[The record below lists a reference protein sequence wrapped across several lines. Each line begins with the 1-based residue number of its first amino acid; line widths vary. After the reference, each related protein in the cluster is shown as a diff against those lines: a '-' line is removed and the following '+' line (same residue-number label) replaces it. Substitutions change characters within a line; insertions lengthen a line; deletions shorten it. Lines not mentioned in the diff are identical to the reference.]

1 MSGFLKNNRFITV
14 ICDYINTMKTIFI
27 QHLIVNK
34 LFSNYK
40 FLIISS
46 TKTTL
51 LQFSPFVEIEE
62 ISQYIIIINLQLK
75 EDDIVAIQSMFRNRR
90 PILIYYHNYSS
101 LFQCEIRVST
111 KWLNFLRKICAISAQ
126 IFFAN
131 FTLYLRMKRN
141 EFCAVLRGNI
151 FCESCAWNEILVLL
165 NFFCAICAKPQVL
178 RKM

>member
-1 MSGFLKNNRFITV
+1 MFCSRA
-14 ICDYINTMKTIFI
+14 TI
-27 QHLIVNK
+27 L
-34 LFSNYK
+34 
-40 FLIISS
+40 ISS
-46 TKTTL
+46 FMKTTL
-51 LQFSPFVEIEE
+51 LQFSPCTTEIEE
-62 ISQYIIIINLQLK
+62 QYQYITIINHQFH

-141 EFCAVLRGNI
+141 EFCAVLRYFFAQFAQNRKY
-151 FCESCAWNEILVLL
+151 FAKVRMKRNFSFAQF
-165 NFFCAICAKPQVL
+165 FFCAITASFTQNVTF
-178 RKM
+178 

>member
-1 MSGFLKNNRFITV
+1 
-14 ICDYINTMKTIFI
+14 
-27 QHLIVNK
+27 
-34 LFSNYK
+34 
-40 FLIISS
+40 
-46 TKTTL
+46 
-51 LQFSPFVEIEE
+51 
-62 ISQYIIIINLQLK
+62 
-75 EDDIVAIQSMFRNRR
+75 MFRNRR

-141 EFCAVLRGNI
+141 EFCAVLRYFFAQFAQNRKY
-151 FCESCAWNEILVLL
+151 FAKVRMKR
-165 NFFCAICAKPQVL
+165 NFSFAQFFFAQLPQVL